1 MNHAPIFC
9 ALAAATLL
17 VLAVA
22 GCGTP
27 PALERSQRLQ
37 LAAMVQYRDE
47 MASYHGKVT
56 AQLAEEKRA
65 QLDAALAASLA
76 QSADAE
82 GQVAVA
88 TAIER
93 FAKRVALE
101 DEYRAALAR
110 LDEEFAQRQTAIGRA
125 IELAED
131 TLDLVTEYGRLA
143 SLLRN
148 LFVRETEASRALED
162 YETER
167 SSNNAGSGSKP
178 EAHGR

>member
-1 MNHAPIFC
+1 MNRAPTFWTF
-9 ALAAATLL
+9 AAAMLL
-17 VLAVA
+17 VLAAA

-47 MASYHGKVT
+47 MAAYHEKVT
-56 AQLAEEKRA
+56 AQLAEEKRV
-65 QLDAALAASLA
+65 QLDTALAASLA

-88 TAIER
+88 TAIEK

-101 DEYRAALAR
+101 DAYHAALAR
-110 LDEEFAQRQTAIGRA
+110 LDGEFAQRQAAIRRA

-143 SLLRN
+143 SLLRS
-148 LFVRETEASRALED
+148 LFVREAEARRALED

-167 SSNNAGSGSKP
+167 SSNNAGSGSEP
-178 EAHGR
+178 ETHGR